1 MFKVFVQFK
10 ILIIRYEKPQVTQNQ
25 PANSH
30 FVLRRGECG
39 GAHTNRCPLFRP
51 QMPLKSIFSP
61 SAGFGNPGARNAL
74 RGALKREIK
83 IQRILTSI
91 DFMSHR
97 SRFYVAQILLFCH
110 TETTEITEIYL
121 CRTETMEITERYM
134 SARF

>member
-1 MFKVFVQFK
+1 M
-10 ILIIRYEKPQVTQNQ
+10 TQNQ

-39 GAHTNRCPLFRP
+39 GARTNRYPLFRP

-61 SAGFGNPGARNAL
+61 SVGIYSPGARNAL

-83 IQRILTSI
+83 IQRILTPI
-91 DFMSHR
+91 
-97 SRFYVAQILLFCH
+97 FYVTQILIICH
-110 TETTEITEIYL
+110 TETTEITE
-121 CRTETMEITERYM
+121 RYI